1 MTHCSTIISTLSFIN
16 LLKIDGVSL
25 KFILT
30 EYFGFKCLHLLCM
43 IHPITPEQLLKQIT
57 QYEIVGDG
65 DQTVQEEQMDS
76 RPYQSY
82 EEMDVERRELADDLL
97 EQHEDFTELLAVQAV
112 NELGVTDIGEY

>member
-1 MTHCSTIISTLSFIN
+1 M
-16 LLKIDGVSL
+16 KIDSVSL

-30 EYFGFKCLHLLCM
+30 EYFGFKCLHLLSM
-43 IHPITPEQLLKQIT
+43 IHPITPEKLLKQIT
-57 QYEIVGDG
+57 QYEIVSDSK
-65 DQTVQEEQMDS
+65 QTVEVEQMDS

-82 EEMDVERRELADDLL
+82 EEMDLERRELADDLL